1 VVHWREEGGQSKRQ
15 VCISVLY
22 HNEADG
28 DKVLDQLDSG
38 NGNGNHSAEQ
48 SRPMGRFET
57 KVYSKK
63 PRDYYHAESV
73 NGTAR
78 ETDGDSIDL
87 QLSDRTAKQ

>member
-38 NGNGNHSAEQ
+38 NGNGITQPS
-48 SRPMGRFET
+48 
-57 KVYSKK
+57 KV
-63 PRDYYHAESV
+63 AQW
-73 NGTAR
+73 
-78 ETDGDSIDL
+78 GDS
-87 QLSDRTAKQ
+87 KQRYIQKSPVTIIMLRV